1 MMNLVTKDCCKCFV
15 EPVFLLP
22 PYAHSSKFQ
31 QEYLRKECFNEHFKV
46 NLNHKAKYPKLVCQ
60 KAASSHFDR
69 LKSKLLASAVSFSPM
84 KKDKI

>member
-1 MMNLVTKDCCKCFV
+1 MNLVTKDCCKCFV
-15 EPVFLLP
+15 EPIFLLP
-22 PYAHSSKFQ
+22 AYAQSSKFQ

-46 NLNHKAKYPKLVCQ
+46 NLNHKTKYPKLVCQ

-69 LKSKLLASAVSFSPM
+69 LKSKLLASAVGFSPM